1 MLKRVNLELATAIKN
16 GGYPYTDWFNYVD
29 GQLMERGT
37 FEYETYEGIENIA
50 IPAPTVG
57 QVWDWILSDD
67 SFPKLYPAYDFG
79 LKGWYLVMDDKIYLN
94 NEEVFDS
101 KDEALEYGLKL
112 LFKIEN
118 NGK

>member
-1 MLKRVNLELATAIKN
+1 M
-16 GGYPYTDWFNYVD
+16 
-29 GQLMERGT
+29 
-37 FEYETYEGIENIA
+37 
-50 IPAPTVG
+50 
-57 QVWDWILSDD
+57 DWILSDD